1 MELGRAWTLKQ
12 IVFLRGINV
21 GSHKRIAMPKLREL
35 LEGAGM
41 EEVQTYLQSGN
52 VVLSSKATPKQLA
65 RDCERSISKALD
77 LDVAAVV
84 RTRAELARIVRANP
98 LAKLATE
105 PKLYQVSFCSEA
117 PAKGRVRELAECA
130 ADGEQVLV
138 RGRELYAWYP
148 HGVGRSKLA
157 RKLSDR
163 GLGVTATARN
173 WKTVTKLL
181 ELAGD

>member
-1 MELGRAWTLKQ
+1 
-12 IVFLRGINV
+12 
-21 GSHKRIAMPKLREL
+21 MPKLREL
-35 LEGAGM
+35 LADAGM

-52 VVLSSKATPKQLA
+52 VVLSSSASPKQLG
-65 RDCERSISKALD
+65 RDCEQCISKALG
-77 LDVAAVV
+77 LEVAAVV
-84 RTRAELARIVRANP
+84 RTRAELARVVRANP

-105 PKLYQVSFCSEA
+105 PKLYQVSFCSKA
-117 PAKGRVRELAECA
+117 PLKGRVGELAECA
-130 ADGEQVLV
+130 AGGEQVLV

-157 RKLSDR
+157 ARLSDK